1 LVLISP
7 NAVPPVCKIMDYG
20 KYKFDQTKKQKE
32 VRKKQK
38 IAETKIIQ
46 LSLNIGQHD
55 IEYRQKQAR
64 DFFADGS
71 KVKISMML
79 KGRQQAYASRGIE
92 IEKSFYQDLEDV
104 CTMDKEPVLEGKFI
118 TVMLSPKQPTNK

>member
-1 LVLISP
+1 MPFHRFAKSWITVNTNSIKP
-7 NAVPPVCKIMDYG
+7 KNRK
-20 KYKFDQTKKQKE
+20 KF
-32 VRKKQK
+32 VKKQK

-79 KGRQQAYASRGIE
+79 KGRQQAYSARGIE
-92 IEKSFYQDLEDV
+92 IEKKFYEDLEDV

-118 TVMLSPKQPTNK
+118 TVILSPKQPANK